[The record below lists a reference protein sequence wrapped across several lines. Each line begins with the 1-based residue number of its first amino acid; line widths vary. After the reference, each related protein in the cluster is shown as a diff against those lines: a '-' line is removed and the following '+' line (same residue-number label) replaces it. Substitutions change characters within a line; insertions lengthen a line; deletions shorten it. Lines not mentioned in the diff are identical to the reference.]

1 MWQAVV
7 FIQDRSFL
15 GSLMESSTNLQTET
29 SSTEE
34 TKMRELKNTDL
45 EDVAGGFIERRPI
58 VYKII
63 DLVGKYLNQN

>member
-34 TKMRELKNTDL
+34 TKMRELKNTEF
-45 EDVAGGFIERRPI
+45 EDVAGGWFGPI
-58 VYKII
+58 GEKLRDYFKEFFG
-63 DLVGKYLNQN
+63 DGK